1 MADEVS
7 RTVPRRCAD
16 PEPAPTE
23 SWRPPA
29 PSSPGRRALVDP
41 VDPPSAP
48 RRAGRR
54 FAPVEPEVLPEES
67 AWDQATIATPESR
80 AEREPVPDHP
90 VQDDADPEPEPPD
103 RPNRRGRRL
112 LLLIGACF
120 LIVALVVVGWFTLLP
135 RVPASQSA
143 SPTPTEAT
151 SPPASP
157 SSDPESTEGATEAP
171 GPLELNDTT
180 ITAPPG
186 WNLYRDE
193 IIEGDRRVI
202 RLSHAATD
210 IRLQVATLA
219 AAGPDASATCEAV
232 SASMQATFSDV
243 TPTPTLPIGI
253 DPAQGTGVTCGFRGT
268 RTADGVANT
277 VSFTVVIRV
286 SDGHIL
292 TLRSVI
298 PDTAVE
304 SSGAE
309 AARGEL
315 AAMNCSASRN
325 FQVTLPLC

>member
-16 PEPAPTE
+16 PDPEPTE
-23 SWRPPA
+23 SWERTA
-29 PSSPGRRALVDP
+29 PSGRRALIESAE
-41 VDPPSAP
+41 PPPPP

-54 FAPVEPEVLPEES
+54 FAPADPEVLPEES
-67 AWDQATIATPESR
+67 AWSQATIATVPSP
-80 AEREPVPDHP
+80 ADEPVQALP
-90 VQDDADPEPEPPD
+90 VHHDADSAAPLPSAPA
-103 RPNRRGRRL
+103 RSGGAGRRWL
-112 LLLIGACF
+112 LLVGAC
-120 LIVALVVVGWFTLLP
+120 LIMVALVVVGWFTLLP
-135 RVPASQSA
+135 GVPASQQAPSA
-143 SPTPTEAT
+143 SAEAA
-151 SPPASP
+151 SPSPSP

-180 ITAPPG
+180 VTAPTG

-193 IIEGDRRVI
+193 TIEGDRRVI

-210 IRLQVATLA
+210 IRLQVATLT
-219 AAGPDASATCEAV
+219 AAGPDAAVTCETV
-232 SASMQATFSDV
+232 STSMQATFTDV
-243 TPTPTLPIGI
+243 APTPTLPIGI
-253 DPAQGTGVTCGFRGT
+253 DPAQGTGVTCGFRGI

-277 VSFTVVIRV
+277 VSFTVVMRV

-298 PDTAVE
+298 PDTAAE
-304 SSGAE
+304 SPEAE
-309 AARGEL
+309 SARGEL